1 MRSVAMSQSVACR
14 SDFRAGAISVDG
26 SYARCRAIVRPL
38 DPNTH
43 KATHGLHDEPCE
55 YLLASVQPGGA
66 PGLRSPR

>member
-1 MRSVAMSQSVACR
+1 M
-14 SDFRAGAISVDG
+14 DG